1 LAKRLQSSAKSPTT
15 SEQTASNEPPFSN
28 EANIPENQQRRAG
41 KPRPTEFYSW
51 EGIRDDVPER
61 YQRWESIR
69 ERNVI
74 LSLVLGLLGHGR
86 KQPTS
91 RERIHLLLLYASVW
105 YLSYAFALKYRGE
118 GCRKGWA
125 QTCVPQQL
133 GGGCSSQCARQEVLQ
148 QTPQSFAKYEKVLKV
163 AAVTVNVHDALCVIN
178 GNFSSPCEIPMCA
191 PRGQKTCI
199 SDRRGASG
207 MCKCQPNSL
216 VFEVVLYTVLFK
228 LLYMPY
234 WYLFVFDLQEFG
246 SWCAWIV
253 ARSAM
258 ALYLMLFLAGFV
270 MQVQYFHSFG
280 GVVLETIYWLMS
292 FCVICC
298 FEVVKAF
305 TLGFLVGSYVLRPM
319 CGGLPAGVWKFFLS

>member
-1 LAKRLQSSAKSPTT
+1 
-15 SEQTASNEPPFSN
+15 
-28 EANIPENQQRRAG
+28 
-41 KPRPTEFYSW
+41 
-51 EGIRDDVPER
+51 
-61 YQRWESIR
+61 
-69 ERNVI
+69 
-74 LSLVLGLLGHGR
+74 
-86 KQPTS
+86 
-91 RERIHLLLLYASVW
+91 
-105 YLSYAFALKYRGE
+105 
-118 GCRKGWA
+118 
-125 QTCVPQQL
+125 
-133 GGGCSSQCARQEVLQ
+133 
-148 QTPQSFAKYEKVLKV
+148 
-163 AAVTVNVHDALCVIN
+163 
-178 GNFSSPCEIPMCA
+178 
-191 PRGQKTCI
+191 
-199 SDRRGASG
+199 

-280 GVVLETIYWLMS
+280 GVVLETISWLMS